1 MVVPRPFSAASLVLP
16 PWLTHALR
24 TQRVPVPWN
33 AVVRGALAA
42 GPLLL
47 AAVLTGRESLGVMAA
62 LGAMLAGINDR
73 PGSRRVA
80 VHRIG
85 VPALAGAAGL
95 VVGTYAGEG
104 LGAVPLTLILTALGL
119 LAGAVSAVG
128 PVASGAGTQLLVAA
142 AIGAGMPLP
151 EAGWQRALFFLAGAG
166 WLIVLRLAL
175 PTPGTKSGTLAV
187 DFRFDGERDAV
198 ADVYDAV
205 AGLLTAVGGG
215 QAGARRAALTAALDH
230 AQDALAGPRLRRYAS
245 SSAER
250 RLRAQYAAAL
260 PLAEAATALAWAGDA
275 LPARTAEG
283 PRRLAAAVRTGAPC
297 GPLPAPART
306 VPGLRALDDAL
317 LHAAE
322 AFDRGGKKTGSAG
335 GSGNAGDV
343 AGGGDVEGARDAGS
357 VGGAGGRDRQ
367 EPGPRGDAGSH
378 PLGRGAEQTAHKGLH
393 LRPLRVT
400 ALLRTVTGTAGREYG
415 FRVALCY
422 GASAAVAQA
431 LHHVHW
437 YWLPATAVFLVKPDL
452 GPLVSRVLNRAAGTV
467 LGALVFAGF
476 AAVLPRPEGLV
487 ALVAVSGALIPV
499 ATRHFAAQTAVVTV
513 LVLALVIVGGEPEA
527 SWSRIGETLLACAI
541 VLIVG
546 HLPAPGQRGGNVK
559 ARLASATDA
568 AHAYLTHVLSAT
580 DDRAA
585 RWALRREAY
594 RTLAEARAAIDRASA
609 ELPTLARHTEGTD
622 EVAATLERLVDTTTA
637 CAVHL
642 DDTGRLTPRHTER
655 LATLLDEL
663 VDQRERAGL
672 AAESTPGLRS
682 A

>member
-1 MVVPRPFSAASLVLP
+1 MPRPFSVALP

-24 TQRVPVPWN
+24 AQRGPVPWN

-47 AAVLTGRESLGVMAA
+47 AAVLLGRESVGVMAA

-73 PGSRRVA
+73 PGSRRTA

-85 VPALAGAAGL
+85 VPGLAGAAGL

-128 PVASGAGTQLLVAA
+128 PVSSGAGTQLLVAA

-151 EAGWQRALFFLAGAG
+151 EPGWQRALFFLAGAA

-175 PTPGTKSGTLAV
+175 PTPGALAH
-187 DFRFDGERDAV
+187 DFRFDGERLAV
-198 ADVYDAV
+198 ADVYDAIAELLAA
-205 AGLLTAVGGG
+205 AGGE

-230 AQDALAGPRLRRYAS
+230 AQDAFAGPRLRRYAS

-283 PRRLAAAVRTGAPC
+283 PRRLAVAVRTGEPC
-297 GPLPAPART
+297 GPLPAPARS

-322 AFDRGGKKTGSAG
+322 TFDRGGRKPG
-335 GSGNAGDV
+335 GRQTDGNKAGDEHSA
-343 AGGGDVEGARDAGS
+343 AGHGGTGTNPLDRGAR
-357 VGGAGGRDRQ
+357 
-367 EPGPRGDAGSH
+367 
-378 PLGRGAEQTAHKGLH
+378 QTAHKGLR
-393 LRPLRVT
+393 LRPFRAK
-400 ALLRTVTGTAGREYG
+400 ALLRTVTGEGGREYG
-415 FRVALCY
+415 FRVALSY

-431 LHHVHW
+431 FHHVHW

-487 ALVAVSGALIPV
+487 ALVAISGALIPV

-513 LVLALVIVGGEPEA
+513 LVLALVMVGGEPEA

-559 ARLASATDA
+559 ARLTAATDA
-568 AHAYLTHVLSAT
+568 AHAYLTHVLSGA

-594 RTLAEARAAIDRASA
+594 RKLAEARAAIDRAAA
-609 ELPTLARHTEGTD
+609 ELPTMARHTEGTD

-663 VDQRERAGL
+663 VEQRERAGL
-672 AAESTPGLRS
+672 ADPPANLLS

>member
-1 MVVPRPFSAASLVLP
+1 MPRLFSVALP

-24 TQRVPVPWN
+24 AQRGPVPWN
-33 AVVRGALAA
+33 AVLRGALAA

-47 AAVLTGRESLGVMAA
+47 TAVLAGRESVGVMAA

-73 PGSRRVA
+73 PGSRRTA

-85 VPALAGAAGL
+85 VPGLAGAAGL

-128 PVASGAGTQLLVAA
+128 PVSSGAGTQLLVAA

-151 EAGWQRALFFLAGAG
+151 EPGWQRALFFLAGCA

-175 PTPGTKSGTLAV
+175 PTPGALAH
-187 DFRFDGERDAV
+187 DFRFDGERVAV
-198 ADVYDAV
+198 ADVYDAIAELLAA
-205 AGLLTAVGGG
+205 AGGE

-283 PRRLAAAVRTGAPC
+283 PRRLAVAVRTGEPC
-297 GPLPAPART
+297 GPLPAPARS

-322 AFDRGGKKTGSAG
+322 TFDRGGKQTGGKQTGSEQAG
-335 GSGNAGDV
+335 SRQTGGRNTDGKKSRSDKADDRHNAALHSD
-343 AGGGDVEGARDAGS
+343 AGTNPLDRGAR
-357 VGGAGGRDRQ
+357 
-367 EPGPRGDAGSH
+367 
-378 PLGRGAEQTAHKGLH
+378 QTAHKGLR
-393 LRPLRVT
+393 LRPLRVK
-400 ALLRTVTGTAGREYG
+400 ALLRTVTGPGGREYG

-487 ALVAVSGALIPV
+487 ALVAISGALIPV

-513 LVLALVIVGGEPEA
+513 LVLALVMVGGEPEA

-546 HLPAPGQRGGNVK
+546 HLPAPGQRGGNVR
-559 ARLASATDA
+559 ARLDAATDA
-568 AHAYLTHVLSAT
+568 AHAYLTHVLSGA

-594 RTLAEARAAIDRASA
+594 RKLAEARAAIDRAAA
-609 ELPTLARHTEGTD
+609 ELPTLARHTEGTG

-663 VDQRERAGL
+663 VEQRERAGL
-672 AAESTPGLRS
+672 ADPPADLLS

>member
-1 MVVPRPFSAASLVLP
+1 MPRPLRTALP
-16 PWLTHALR
+16 LWLTHALR
-24 TQRVPVPWN
+24 AQRGPVPWN
-33 AVVRGALAA
+33 AVLRGVLAG

-47 AAVLTGRESLGVMAA
+47 VAVSAGRESLGVMAA
-62 LGAMLAGINDR
+62 LGAMFAGINDR
-73 PGSRRVA
+73 PGSRRIA

-85 VPALAGAAGL
+85 VPGLAGALGI

-104 LGAVPLTLILTALGL
+104 LGAAPLTLTLTALGL

-151 EAGWQRALFFLAGAG
+151 DPGWQRALFFLAGAG

-175 PTPGTKSGTLAV
+175 PTPGAPAS
-187 DFRFDGERDAV
+187 DFRFDGERAGV
-198 ADVYDAV
+198 AAVYDAI
-205 AGLLTAVGGG
+205 ADLLAAVGGE
-215 QAGARRAALTAALDH
+215 QAGGRRAALTAALDH
-230 AQDALAGPRLRRYAS
+230 AQDTLAGPRLRRYAS
-245 SSAER
+245 SAAER

-260 PLAEAATALAWAGDA
+260 PLAEAATALAWSGDA
-275 LPARTAEG
+275 LPARTGEG
-283 PRRLAAAVRTGAPC
+283 PRRLAVAVRTGEPC

-322 AFDRGGKKTGSAG
+322 TFDRGG
-335 GSGNAGDV
+335 
-343 AGGGDVEGARDAGS
+343 
-357 VGGAGGRDRQ
+357 
-367 EPGPRGDAGSH
+367 PRPQRASDSHSHPHSHPHPH
-378 PLGRGAEQTAHKGLH
+378 PLGRGTERTARKGLH
-393 LRPLRVT
+393 LRPLRAK
-400 ALLRTVTGTAGREYG
+400 ALLRTVTGTGGREYG
-415 FRVALCY
+415 LRVALCY
-422 GASAAVAQA
+422 GASVAVAQA

-467 LGALVFAGF
+467 LGALVFVGF

-487 ALVAVSGALIPV
+487 ALVAISGALIPV

-513 LVLALVIVGGEPEA
+513 LVLALVMIGGDPEA
-527 SWSRIGETLLACAI
+527 SWGRIGETLLACAI
-541 VLIVG
+541 VLVVG
-546 HLPAPGQRGGNVK
+546 HLPAPGQRGGNVR
-559 ARLASATDA
+559 ARLTAATDA
-568 AHAYLTHVLSAT
+568 AHAYLTHVLSDVAV
-580 DDRAA
+580 DGDADGGGDRAA

-594 RTLAEARAAIDRASA
+594 RTLAEARAATDRAAA
-609 ELPTLARHTEGTD
+609 ELPTLARHTAGTD

-642 DDTGRLTPRHTER
+642 DDTGRLTPQHTER

-663 VDQRERAGL
+663 VDRRESAGL
-672 AAESTPGLRS
+672 AVGSSAGLRS